1 MKKIIKSKK
10 RSISSTKVKTK
21 KTLVGSQFKLKPIV
35 KHKVKF
41 LENTHEYFVDGKK
54 VMSVTEILDKYS
66 DYLDIYNDYAN
77 IPQFVLQRAAE
88 KGTKLH
94 KDIELFEQNKKVSDS
109 IELRNYKKLKKE
121 LGFKVKFNEILVVI
135 KNNFDQVVAAGRL
148 DMVIEKDGQAG
159 IIDIKRTSKFYYQ
172 KVTAQINLYKIGL
185 SYTYGIDA
193 SQLYCLR
200 LRDDLAEAHKIDDET
215 HKIYEVLDLIK

>member
-1 MKKIIKSKK
+1 MKKNIQSKK
-10 RSISSTKVKTK
+10 KSNSSTKVKAK
-21 KTLVGSQFKLKPIV
+21 KALVGSQLKLKPIV

-41 LENTHEYFVDGKK
+41 IEGSHEYFVDGKK

-66 DYLDIYNDYAN
+66 DHLDIFNDYAN
-77 IPQFVLQRAAE
+77 IPLFVLQRAAE

-94 KDIELFEQNKKVSDS
+94 KEIELFEKNNTMNDS
-109 IELRNYKKLKKE
+109 IELRNYIKLKKE

-185 SYTYGIDA
+185 LYTYGIEA

-200 LRDDLAEAHKIDDET
+200 LREDVAEAHKIDDET